1 MKVLIIED
9 DQETV
14 EVITLAFKMRWP
26 EAELISAKLGEEGLQ
41 LLESESPQ
49 AVILDLGLPDI
60 SGFEVL
66 RQIRNVSKVPVVIM
80 SVRREEAIVVKAI
93 EYGADEY
100 ITKPFRQLALLD
112 KVKELIQKN
121 AYERFRSKSTSN
133 YSAGVWSMVSTIW
146 VLISITGR

>member
-1 MKVLIIED
+1 MKGLMVED

-14 EVITLAFKMRWP
+14 EVISLAFKMRWP

-80 SVRREEAIVVKAI
+80 SVRRDEAIVVKAI

-112 KVKELIQKN
+112 KVKELIRKN
-121 AYERFRSKSTSN
+121 ADERLRSKSTSN
-133 YSAGVWSMVSTIW
+133 
-146 VLISITGR
+146 

>member
-14 EVITLAFKMRWP
+14 EVISLAFKMRWP
-26 EAELISAKLGEEGLQ
+26 EAELVSAKLGEEGLQ

-80 SVRREEAIVVKAI
+80 SVRRDEAIVVKAI

-100 ITKPFRQLALLD
+100 VTKPFRQLALLD

-121 AYERFRSKSTSN
+121 TYERFRSKSTSN
-133 YSAGVWSMVSTIW
+133 
-146 VLISITGR
+146 

>member
-14 EVITLAFKMRWP
+14 EVISLAFKMRWP

-66 RQIRNVSKVPVVIM
+66 RQIRNVSDVPVVIM
-80 SVRREEAIVVKAI
+80 SVRRDEAIVVKAI
-93 EYGADEY
+93 EYGANEY
-100 ITKPFRQLALLD
+100 ITKPFRLGVLLARVHPL
-112 KVKELIQKN
+112 Q
-121 AYERFRSKSTSN
+121 SKF
-133 YSAGVWSMVSTIW
+133 
-146 VLISITGR
+146 L

>member
-14 EVITLAFKMRWP
+14 EVISLAFKMRWP

-41 LLESESPQ
+41 LLESESPR

-66 RQIRNVSKVPVVIM
+66 RRIRNVSKVPVVIM
-80 SVRREEAIVVKAI
+80 SVRRDEAIVVKAI

-100 ITKPFRQLALLD
+100 VTKPFRQLKLLG

-121 AYERFRSKSTSN
+121 AEERFKSEATFN
-133 YSAGVWSMVSTIW
+133 
-146 VLISITGR
+146 

>member
-14 EVITLAFKMRWP
+14 EVISLAFEMRWP

-80 SVRREEAIVVKAI
+80 SVRRDEAIVVKAI
-93 EYGADEY
+93 EYGANEY
-100 ITKPFRQLALLD
+100 ITKPFRQLELLD
-112 KVKELIQKN
+112 KVKEL
-121 AYERFRSKSTSN
+121 AYSELN
-133 YSAGVWSMVSTIW
+133 I
-146 VLISITGR
+146 

>member
-14 EVITLAFKMRWP
+14 EVISLAFKMRWP

-66 RQIRNVSKVPVVIM
+66 RQIRNVSKVPVVII
-80 SVRREEAIVVKAI
+80 SVRRDEAIVVKAI

-133 YSAGVWSMVSTIW
+133 
-146 VLISITGR
+146 

>member
-14 EVITLAFKMRWP
+14 EVISLAFKMRWP

-41 LLESESPQ
+41 LLKSESPQ

-66 RQIRNVSKVPVVIM
+66 RRIRNVSKVPVVIM
-80 SVRREEAIVVKAI
+80 SVRRDEAIVVKAI

-100 ITKPFRQLALLD
+100 ITKPFRQLVLLD
-112 KVKELIQKN
+112 KVKEL
-121 AYERFRSKSTSN
+121 ACGELSR
-133 YSAGVWSMVSTIW
+133 
-146 VLISITGR
+146 

>member
-14 EVITLAFKMRWP
+14 EVISLAFEMRWP

-80 SVRREEAIVVKAI
+80 SVRRDEAIVVKAI

-133 YSAGVWSMVSTIW
+133 
-146 VLISITGR
+146 

>member
-14 EVITLAFKMRWP
+14 EVISLAFKMRWP

-41 LLESESPQ
+41 LLESESPR

-66 RQIRNVSKVPVVIM
+66 RRIRNVSKVPVVIM
-80 SVRREEAIVVKAI
+80 SVRRDEAIVVKAI

-100 ITKPFRQLALLD
+100 VTKPFRQLKLLG

-121 AYERFRSKSTSN
+121 ADERFKSEATFN
-133 YSAGVWSMVSTIW
+133 
-146 VLISITGR
+146 

>member
-9 DQETV
+9 DRETV
-14 EVITLAFKMRWP
+14 EVISLAFKMRWP
-26 EAELISAKLGEEGLQ
+26 EAELVSAKLGEEGLQ

-66 RQIRNVSKVPVVIM
+66 KQIRNVSKVPVVIM
-80 SVRREEAIVVKAI
+80 SVRRDEAIVVKAI

-100 ITKPFRQLALLD
+100 ITKPFRQVELLGQ
-112 KVKELIQKN
+112 VKQLIQKR
-121 AYERFRSKSTSN
+121 AEEGFRSKSTSN
-133 YSAGVWSMVSTIW
+133 
-146 VLISITGR
+146 

>member
-14 EVITLAFKMRWP
+14 EVISLAFEMRWP
-26 EAELISAKLGEEGLQ
+26 EAELVSAKLGEEGLQ

-80 SVRREEAIVVKAI
+80 SVRRDEAIVVKAI

-121 AYERFRSKSTSN
+121 AYERLRSKSTSN
-133 YSAGVWSMVSTIW
+133 
-146 VLISITGR
+146 

>member
-14 EVITLAFKMRWP
+14 EVISLAFKMRWP

-66 RQIRNVSKVPVVIM
+66 RRIRKVSDVSVVIM
-80 SVRREEAIVVKAI
+80 SVRRDEAIVVKAI
-93 EYGADEY
+93 EYGANEY
-100 ITKPFRQLALLD
+100 ITKPFRQLDLLN
-112 KVKELIQKN
+112 KVREL
-121 AYERFRSKSTSN
+121 ACGELRR
-133 YSAGVWSMVSTIW
+133 
-146 VLISITGR
+146 